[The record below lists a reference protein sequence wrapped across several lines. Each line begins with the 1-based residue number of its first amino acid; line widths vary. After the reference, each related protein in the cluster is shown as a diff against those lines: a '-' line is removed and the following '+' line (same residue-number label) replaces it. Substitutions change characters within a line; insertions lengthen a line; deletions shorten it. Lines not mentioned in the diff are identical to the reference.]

1 MTDNTLKV
9 ENLDL
14 EIAGQKVLQAL
25 SMTIRPSEVHILMGP
40 NGAGKSSLAKAIV
53 GHPHYAPQRGHI
65 IFDEQ
70 KVDPW
75 TPDKRAQM
83 GIFMAFQ
90 SPCEVEG
97 VSVANFLRTAI
108 HAYPHLQASQYT
120 ATQFYN
126 HLYTLMDQVG
136 LKRDFAG
143 RELNKGFSGGE
154 KKRLE
159 MLQML
164 LFQPRLAILDEI
176 DSSLDIEA
184 FQMVVDAIHFLQ
196 KNCKTGFLIVTHS
209 ILFIEQICP
218 SHIHLLKFGRIVQS
232 GGKELLARIQKF
244 GFNEN

>member
-1 MTDNTLKV
+1 MANSTLKI

-25 SMTIRPSEVHILMGP
+25 SMTIRPSEIHILMGP

-53 GHPHYAPQRGHI
+53 GHPHYVPQRGHI
-65 IFDEQ
+65 IFGEQ

-108 HAYPHLQASQYT
+108 HAYPHLQASQYA
-120 ATQFYN
+120 ATQFYH
-126 HLYTLMDQVG
+126 HLYALMDQVG
-136 LKRDFAG
+136 LKRDFTG

-184 FQMVVDAIHFLQ
+184 FQMVVDAIHCLQ

-209 ILFIEQICP
+209 IPFIEQICP
-218 SHIHLLKFGRIVQS
+218 SRIHLLKFGRIVQS

>member
-1 MTDNTLKV
+1 MTANALRI
-9 ENLDL
+9 ENLEL
-14 EIAGQKVLQAL
+14 EVAGQKILQAL

-53 GHPHYAPQRGHI
+53 GHPHYVPQRGHI
-65 IFDEQ
+65 IFGEQ
-70 KVDPW
+70 EIDPW

-108 HAYPHLQASQYT
+108 RAYPHLQASQYA

-136 LKRDFAG
+136 LKRDFTG
-143 RELNKGFSGGE
+143 RELNRGFSGGE

-184 FQMVVDAIHFLQ
+184 FQIVVNTIHFLQ
-196 KNCKTGFLIVTHS
+196 KSCGTGFLIITHS
-209 ILFIEQICP
+209 MPFIEQICP
-218 SHIHLLKFGRIVQS
+218 SCIHLLKFGRIVQS
-232 GGKELLARIQKF
+232 GCAELLERIQKC
-244 GFNEN
+244 GFHES